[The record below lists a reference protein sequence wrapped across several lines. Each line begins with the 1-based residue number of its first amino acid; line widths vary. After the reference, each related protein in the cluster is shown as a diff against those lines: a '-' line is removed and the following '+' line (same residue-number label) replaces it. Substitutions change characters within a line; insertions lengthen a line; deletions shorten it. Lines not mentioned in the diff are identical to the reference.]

1 MICSSLPGFYWS
13 FDQLLDQLRVRYLA
27 LLTKTVRK
35 DELQPPKEKVSLL
48 GNSSEKR
55 VKSPINGVG
64 GAGMGPLAQRR
75 VKRHENTDQ
84 AACLKR
90 DLH

>member
-13 FDQLLDQLRVRYLA
+13 FDRLLDQLRGLYFA
-27 LLTKTVRK
+27 IKTVRK
-35 DELQPPKEKVSLL
+35 DELKPPKENVSLL
-48 GNSSEKR
+48 RNSSEKR

-75 VKRHENTDQ
+75 VKRHGNTDQ
-84 AACLKR
+84 AACPKR